1 MILWLIGGRDPTG
14 GAGVDRDRAS
24 AAELAPELD
33 LAVLVTADT
42 EQGDGRPARS
52 HPRAAAELAR
62 ELATFDAPSAVK
74 LGLVPDAAVD
84 TLLGVLGPLSC
95 PIVLDPVLRASD
107 GGALGSSVAGLRR
120 LAAIATL
127 VTPNRAEA
135 VALAGDERDP
145 VDALD
150 PAAVLLK
157 DTEGDPARVVDR
169 LALGGSVH
177 RFERSRIAGPD
188 PRGTGC
194 ALATAIA
201 CHLARGTPLPEA
213 CARAIAWLDD
223 ARTRTHL
230 GPDGRPHL

>member
-1 MILWLIGGRDPTG
+1 MILWILGGRDPSG
-14 GAGVDRDRAS
+14 GAGVDRDRAT
-24 AAELAPELD
+24 AAAVAPELR

-52 HPRAAAELAR
+52 HPRAPAQLAR
-62 ELATFDAPSAVK
+62 ELATFPAPSAVK

-84 TLLGVLGPLSC
+84 VVLAALQPWRC
-95 PIVLDPVLRASD
+95 PIVLDPVLHASD
-107 GGALGSSVAGLRR
+107 GGALGSSVSGLRR

-135 VALAGDERDP
+135 TALGDP
-145 VDALD
+145 I
-150 PAAVLLK
+150 AAAALLK
-157 DTEGDPARVVDR
+157 DAEPDPTRVVDR
-169 LALGGSVH
+169 LVIGGAVH
-177 RFERSRIAGPD
+177 RFDRPRKAGPD

-201 CHLARGTPLPEA
+201 CHLARGATLTDA
-213 CARAIAWLDD
+213 CTHAIAWLDD
-223 ARTRTHL
+223 ARTRTRP

>member
-1 MILWLIGGRDPTG
+1 VILWVLGGRDPTG
-14 GAGVDRDRAS
+14 GAGVDRDRAT
-24 AAELAPELD
+24 AATVAPELE

-42 EQGDGRPARS
+42 DQGDGRPARA
-52 HPRAAAELAR
+52 HARAPLELAR
-62 ELATFDAPSAVK
+62 ELATLPAPSAVK

-84 TLLGVLGPLSC
+84 PVLAALRPLSC
-95 PIVLDPVLRASD
+95 PIVLDPVLVASD
-107 GGALGSSVAGLRR
+107 GGALGSSAAGLRR
-120 LAAIATL
+120 LVAIATL

-135 VALAGDERDP
+135 AALADA
-145 VDALD
+145 VDVVAALR

-157 DTEGDPARVVDR
+157 DAESDPSRVVDM
-169 LALGGSVH
+169 LALADAVH
-177 RFERSRIAGPD
+177 RFDRPRRPGAD

-201 CHLARGTPLPEA
+201 CHLARGVPLPDA

-223 ARTRTHL
+223 ARTRTHP